1 MKNKI
6 YLFVPHRGSFTDSF
20 KNRKSF
26 YSLDSLYNYL
36 CSSYT
41 GLLSEDIVISNSFY
55 YYSRIGKEMRMV
67 LIKRLGN
74 EDYILLYG
82 CPQCIG
88 YLYEF
93 QF

>member
-6 YLFVPHRGSFTDSF
+6 YFYVPHRGSFIDSF
-20 KNRKSF
+20 KDRKSF
-26 YSLDSLYNYL
+26 YSLDSLYNFI

-41 GLLSEDIVISNSFY
+41 GLSSEDIVISKSFY
-55 YYSRIGKEMRMV
+55 YDSRFDKKMRVV

-93 QF
+93 